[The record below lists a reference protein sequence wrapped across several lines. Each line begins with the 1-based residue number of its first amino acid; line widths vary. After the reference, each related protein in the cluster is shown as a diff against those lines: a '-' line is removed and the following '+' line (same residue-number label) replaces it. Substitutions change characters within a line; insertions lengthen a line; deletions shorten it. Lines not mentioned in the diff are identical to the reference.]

1 MLIWISLLSLYSF
14 AHAEIIPWKEDIPSS
29 LQPFQNNPQLLA
41 SLAQNRIVIYAH
53 PTRRTAV
60 PTSKNPNPSVSFHSS
75 AIVLP
80 VSAANIEK
88 TLTHYEQYVGL
99 FPQLKSAK
107 ILSKNAQ
114 STQVKYRVSIPTP
127 VPVLNF
133 NEDIIFQHQLGKNSL
148 ASIVIDAPI
157 PYAIG
162 KFEWFSLGESKTL
175 VTLTQWGDLN
185 QPKGFLISK
194 ILNALPEVKM
204 GIPVSTNAFIL
215 ESLRKRFSSDKVTA
229 LKPGQF
235 PNEALSKAQLDK
247 IAQISQSS
255 NRPFTLIHLPS
266 AVPYQHG
273 PETMRFVTTYQYNA
287 QKPQALQ
294 KWTQPKA
301 YQTLFPR
308 QIKSIQT
315 TTLDNK
321 SQSADIKASVGLGVI
336 TIPFHFKMNF
346 SFPKPTENLFYA
358 NGGDLKYLKGQMQF
372 NPQAQGTLLKMSTAM
387 KIDAQAPFLLR
398 IARSLP
404 YHEVLPT
411 VGANAVFMTKL
422 SAAK

>member
-1 MLIWISLLSLYSF
+1 MLIWISLLSLYSLV
-14 AHAEIIPWKEDIPSS
+14 HAEIISWKEDIPSS
-29 LQPFQNNPQLLA
+29 LQPFQNNPELLG
-41 SLAQNRIVIYAH
+41 SLAQDRIVIYAH
-53 PTRRTAV
+53 PTMRTSI
-60 PTSKNPNPSVSFHSS
+60 PTSKKENPSVSFHSS

-80 VSAANIEK
+80 VNTA
-88 TLTHYEQYVGL
+88 TLQKSLSHYEQYVGL

-107 ILSKNAQ
+107 ILSKNGLI
-114 STQVKYRVSIPTP
+114 TQVKYRVSIPTP

-133 NEDIIFQHQLGKNSL
+133 NEDIVFQHQLSKNSM
-148 ASIVIDAPI
+148 ANIVIDAPI

-162 KFEWFSLGESKTL
+162 KFEWFSLGENKSL
-175 VTLTQWGDLN
+175 LTLTQWGDLN

-194 ILNALPEVKM
+194 ILNAMPEMKM
-204 GIPVSTNAFIL
+204 GIPASTNAFIL
-215 ESLRKRFSSDKVTA
+215 ESLRKRFSSDKVIA

-235 PNEALSKAQLDK
+235 PDEGLTKNQLDK

-255 NRPFTLIHLPS
+255 NQPFTLIHHLS

-273 PETMRFVTTYQYNA
+273 PENMRFVTTYQYSA

-315 TTLDNK
+315 IILENK
-321 SQSADIKASVGLGVI
+321 SQNADIKASIGLGVI

-358 NGGDLKYLKGQMQF
+358 NGGDLKYIKGQMQF
-372 NPQAQGTLLKMSTAM
+372 ITQGQGTLIKMNTAM
-387 KIDAQAPFLLR
+387 KIDNQAPFLLK

-411 VGANAVFMTKL
+411 VGANAVFITKL